1 MLCKVIELSSQLGRP
16 VVVDPKSTDVSWYS
30 GCTLLT
36 PNQIEAERSSGISI
50 RTDLDAEKAG
60 QYLISQGNFDS
71 VLITRGSKG
80 MSLISSTSPPLH
92 LPSDAIDVFDVVGA
106 GDTVIASFSC
116 ALAAGAS
123 FVDAACISN
132 IAAGIVVAKPD
143 TSTVTTHELTT
154 RLSFLAAGRSYKADP
169 LALSDSDISTYV
181 SQQRALGKRIGFTNG
196 VFDLVHP
203 GHVSLLRFASEN
215 CDCLIIGINSDSSV
229 KRLGKGD
236 DRPIN
241 SQCDR
246 LSVVEAFEMV
256 DATIIFDSDT
266 PLELIK
272 EIRPDVLIKGGDYTI
287 ETVVGSSIVLEY
299 GGSVLLA
306 PMVHGKSSTGIIT
319 QVRGDAS

>member
-1 MLCKVIELSSQLGRP
+1 MGP
-16 VVVDPKSTDVSWYS
+16 
-30 GCTLLT
+30 
-36 PNQIEAERSSGISI
+36 
-50 RTDLDAEKAG
+50 
-60 QYLISQGNFDS
+60 
-71 VLITRGSKG
+71 
-80 MSLISSTSPPLH
+80 
-92 LPSDAIDVFDVVGA
+92 
-106 GDTVIASFSC
+106 
-116 ALAAGAS
+116 
-123 FVDAACISN
+123 
-132 IAAGIVVAKPD
+132 
-143 TSTVTTHELTT
+143 
-154 RLSFLAAGRSYKADP
+154 
-169 LALSDSDISTYV
+169 
-181 SQQRALGKRIGFTNG
+181 G
-196 VFDLVHP
+196 VPGP
-203 GHVSLLRFASEN
+203 GHRAFDFNTGRRRELRPRRRLHREPEPADRGALLRFAREN

-246 LSVVEAFEMV
+246 VSVVEAFEMV

-272 EIRPDVLIKGGDYTI
+272 EIQPDVLIKGGDYTI